1 MRAGLALLLA
11 SAGLVVGCNLSG
23 PTALSSGRLA
33 YNEVIQATE
42 MEQLLLNLVRLRY
55 VEPPV
60 FLQIG
65 GVTAQ
70 YELKGIMGLSADVPN
85 RQSAAGT
92 VFKPKLEA
100 SYAEK
105 PTVSLSPLQ
114 GANFAESFY
123 APIDPRTLLYLGYSG
138 WSLERILMLCVRH
151 LNDLPNQP
159 ALRPGSKRTVKD
171 FRRAAHLCGLLQAR
185 GQLLVAADL
194 TADKADASGKAT
206 VETKFLLS
214 GEGPELAEL
223 RELLGLDPGLEV
235 VPLTAQ
241 MRSAA
246 PKGLA
251 VGTRSLMRVLSML
264 ARGVEVPAEDRD
276 VVYADVRGDGETFG
290 FQEAIRDMWR
300 IRSDAISGPGP
311 LVEIDYRGHTF
322 WIDDADEETKATF
335 VLLHQLYGIQTGH
348 LAPNLPLITLSAGG

>member
-1 MRAGLALLLA
+1 MRARLTLLLV
-11 SAGLVVGCNLSG
+11 SAGLLVGCNLSG

-85 RQSAAGT
+85 RAAGT
-92 VFKPKLEA
+92 VFKPKIEA

-114 GANFAESFY
+114 GKNFAESFY
-123 APIDPRTLLYLGYSG
+123 APIHPRTLLYLSYSG
-138 WSLERILMLCVRH
+138 WNLKRILMLCVRH

-159 ALRPGSKRTVKD
+159 SLRPGSKRTVKD
-171 FRRAAHLCGLLQAR
+171 FRRAAELCGLLQSR
-185 GQLLVAADL
+185 GQLVVAADL
-194 TADKADASGKAT
+194 SAEKSK

-214 GEGPELAEL
+214 GESPELVEL
-223 RELLGLDPGLEV
+223 RELLGLEPGLEE
-235 VPLTAQ
+235 VPVFAQ
-241 MRSAA
+241 IRSAA

-264 ARGVEVPAEDRD
+264 ARGVDVPSEDQD
-276 VVYADVRGDGETFG
+276 VVYADLAGDGEAFG
-290 FQEAIRDMWR
+290 FKEAIRDLWR
-300 IRSDAISGPGP
+300 IRSDDVSGAAGP

-348 LAPNLPLITLSAGG
+348 LTPNLPLITLSAGG

>member
-1 MRAGLALLLA
+1 MRLLIVEDDPLIARSLVTALGPLGNTVETFPRLADACAALAHSRFDLVVLDLGLPDGNGLAL
-11 SAGLVVGCNLSG
+11 
-23 PTALSSGRLA
+23 
-33 YNEVIQATE
+33 
-42 MEQLLLNLVRLRY
+42 
-55 VEPPV
+55 
-60 FLQIG
+60 
-65 GVTAQ
+65 
-70 YELKGIMGLSADVPN
+70 
-85 RQSAAGT
+85 
-92 VFKPKLEA
+92 
-100 SYAEK
+100 
-105 PTVSLSPLQ
+105 
-114 GANFAESFY
+114 
-123 APIDPRTLLYLGYSG
+123 
-138 WSLERILMLCVRH
+138 
-151 LNDLPNQP
+151 
-159 ALRPGSKRTVKD
+159 
-171 FRRAAHLCGLLQAR
+171 
-185 GQLLVAADL
+185 
-194 TADKADASGKAT
+194 
-206 VETKFLLS
+206 
-214 GEGPELAEL
+214 LAEL

>member
-1 MRAGLALLLA
+1 MRARLGPLLA
-11 SAGLVVGCNLSG
+11 CAGLLVGCNLSG

-70 YELKGIMGLSADVPN
+70 YELRGIMGLSADVPN

-123 APIDPRTLLYLGYSG
+123 APIDPRTLLYLSYSG
-138 WSLERILMLCVRH
+138 WSLKRILMLCVRH

-159 ALRPGSKRTVKD
+159 SLRPGGKRTVKD
-171 FRRAAHLCGLLQAR
+171 FRRAAELCGILQSR

-194 TADKADASGKAT
+194 SADKGK

-214 GEGPELAEL
+214 GEGPELSEL
-223 RELLGLDPGLEV
+223 RELLDLEPGLEV
-235 VPLTAQ
+235 VPLVAQ
-241 MRSAA
+241 VRSAA

-276 VVYADVRGDGETFG
+276 VVYADLGGDGQTFG

-300 IRSDAISGPGP
+300 IRSDSISGPGP